1 MYNECRHIFTSGKK
15 CQSPALKDQNF
26 CYFHSNTRRVPQVP
40 LSNTKGNLGLQGQPS
55 TAVHTL
61 PPLEDADAIQ
71 LALSDVVLAL
81 AANRIDPRRARILIY
96 GLQVASQNH
105 RNRSLVAAKEEVPAQ
120 TVRETHEHEDGTLI
134 GPAKQSPDPEEI
146 EQQRRPPSLGEILL
160 REAEA
165 LKAQAE
171 AQKKAVEAAK
181 SAEHTSTSQL
191 PHTGLEIKAVAE
203 EPPAK
208 PCRSLAPRKPRMSN
222 VSQRCA
228 GQPAGHAATVPGQAP
243 VHCSISPLESSTSP
257 SAEVFCSPPVCLV
270 PSQLDACARQGQSS
284 SSSAPH
290 LFVNRPFAKSRED
303 CFVRTRQ
310 VSIHLRVGD

>member
-165 LKAQAE
+165 LQAQAE
-171 AQKKAVEAAK
+171 AERQAKARQKAATEAEANPISITLPQIQATADTPGACDAIPANHKCRVPHPFAERVENHK
-181 SAEHTSTSQL
+181 RFPSPLQHQQLRSAESL
-191 PHTGLEIKAVAE
+191 P
-203 EPPAK
+203 EPVE
-208 PCRSLAPRKPRMSN
+208 R
-222 VSQRCA
+222 A
-228 GQPAGHAATVPGQAP
+228 GQHAM
-243 VHCSISPLESSTSP
+243 C
-257 SAEVFCSPPVCLV
+257 
-270 PSQLDACARQGQSS
+270 
-284 SSSAPH
+284 
-290 LFVNRPFAKSRED
+290 
-303 CFVRTRQ
+303 
-310 VSIHLRVGD
+310 

>member
-1 MYNECRHIFTSGKK
+1 M
-15 CQSPALKDQNF
+15 
-26 CYFHSNTRRVPQVP
+26 
-40 LSNTKGNLGLQGQPS
+40 
-55 TAVHTL
+55 
-61 PPLEDADAIQ
+61 
-71 LALSDVVLAL
+71 
-81 AANRIDPRRARILIY
+81 
-96 GLQVASQNH
+96 
-105 RNRSLVAAKEEVPAQ
+105 
-120 TVRETHEHEDGTLI
+120 VRETHEHEDGTLI

-165 LKAQAE
+165 MKAQAE
-171 AQKKAVEAAK
+171 AERQAEVQKKAAEAAK
-181 SAEHTSTSQL
+181 SAEPTSTSQL

-208 PCRSLAPRKPRMSN
+208 PCRSLTPRKPRMSGI
-222 VSQRCA
+222 SQRCA
-228 GQPAGHAATVPGQAP
+228 DQSAGHAATVPSQAP
-243 VHCSISPLESSTSP
+243 VHCSISPLKSSTSP
-257 SAEVFCSPPVCLV
+257 SAEVFCSAPICLV
-270 PSQLDACARQGQSS
+270 PSKLDACARQGQSS